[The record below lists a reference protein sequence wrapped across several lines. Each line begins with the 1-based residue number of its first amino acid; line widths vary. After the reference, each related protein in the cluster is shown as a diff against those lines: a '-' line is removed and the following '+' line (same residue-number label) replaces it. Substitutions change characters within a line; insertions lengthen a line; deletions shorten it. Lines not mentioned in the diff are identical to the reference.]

1 MENCK
6 LKIMIKST
14 AHAQALEI
22 IHRVLKLTSIKTIV
36 FGLKNKGG
44 IFSLND
50 SGCLKE
56 SDAIKQGF
64 Y

>member
-1 MENCK
+1 
-6 LKIMIKST
+6 MIKST

-22 IHRVLKLTSIKTIV
+22 IHRVLKLTTLKTIV